1 MTPSITRTCFAA
13 ALLLVAV
20 TPAAAGEHS
29 GALMI
34 AADLRSGDIPRAR
47 TQAEAALLKDPRDAR
62 LQFLNGLALHLDAER
77 GDTGSFDLARV
88 GYETALKFAP
98 NDFWASYMLGT
109 LSFER
114 GQWLEAQQHFATAA
128 LDEPDNWRGFYGLAA
143 ASYYAGDTPLARLC
157 AERAVK
163 LAPGESEALRIAA
176 FTAAMDNDAAAARA
190 MLAGYSTLGG
200 PQTSALAAR
209 TEHLIRTAALD
220 AAAPPAVSATPA
232 PEPSGEKQMLVEVT
246 ILVSDNVRD
255 TGRGVNLLD
264 GLRLQFGIDRSTT
277 ESHLTGAADTFQRII
292 TSRIALPELNYNL
305 NIFNNSGE
313 SYQVLARPTLMAY
326 LGEESTFF
334 AGQSLNVEVS
344 GVNLG
349 QLQPIDAG
357 VTLKL
362 TPQAIAGD
370 TVKFRLDAQRSFFSS
385 QRFGTFDKQIATF
398 KQQVAATAELNYG
411 QTLILSGLSETVYD
425 GTRSET
431 PGLADIPG
439 LGLLFGRQATR
450 DKQTSVLI
458 LVTPLRPV
466 STVLPRRGSRP
477 EMAARLVQLWT
488 TLIDPQ
494 SDIIAISARLG
505 HMRIFTRAERG
516 DVSLQADARLVG
528 EVLAAR

>member
-1 MTPSITRTCFAA
+1 MASVKLACCVGVFLLATASASARESGDATAVAA
-13 ALLLVAV
+13 ELRAGDISGAQAQAQDALL
-20 TPAAAGEHS
+20 
-29 GALMI
+29 
-34 AADLRSGDIPRAR
+34 R
-47 TQAEAALLKDPRDAR
+47 DPRDAR
-62 LQFLNGLALHLDAER
+62 LQFLNGLALHLGAER
-77 GDTGSFDLARV
+77 GETASFDLARV

-128 LDEPDNWRGFYGLAA
+128 LDEPDSWRAFAGLAA

-163 LAPGESEALRIAA
+163 LAPGESEALRIAT
-176 FTAAMDNDAAAARA
+176 FTAAMDNDPSTARA
-190 MLAGYSTLGG
+190 MLAGYGTLGG
-200 PQTSALAAR
+200 PQASALATR

-220 AAAPPAVSATPA
+220 AAAPPVAESAPPPSVSA
-232 PEPSGEKQMLVEVT
+232 EKQMLVEVT

-277 ESHLTGAADTFQRII
+277 ESHLTGAADSFQRII

-334 AGQSLNVEVS
+334 AGQSLSVEVS

-370 TVKFRLDAQRSFFSS
+370 MVKFRIDAQRSFFSS

-425 GTRSET
+425 GTRSDT

-439 LGLLFGRQATR
+439 LGLLFGRHATR

-466 STVLPRRGSRP
+466 STVLPRRGNRS

-494 SDIIAISARLG
+494 SDMNAVSERLG

-516 DVSLQADARLVG
+516 DVLMQADARLVG
-528 EVLAAR
+528 EVLAAP